1 MNKSKRIISLLAALA
16 MTLPAF
22 TLAACG
28 DKEYKGENVAYVA
41 AENAEVKS
49 NGGFAVE
56 TKGYVYFINGKE
68 ESTADNT
75 YGDVVKGSLMRITK
89 ADMAAGKYDAAKIVV
104 PSLFVTGNYDSG
116 IYIYGDYVYYAT
128 PTTDKDNAGTVQN
141 SYLDFKRATLDGKA
155 GPDDYFF
162 RLASNTT
169 KYRFVEEGG
178 VVYCLYEES
187 GALKSF
193 NTKTKTTTVL
203 VSGAGTFYYDVDD
216 LASGDVYYTMSVTRD
231 IDSDNSST
239 AKYNQIYRVNAAAT
253 ATVKVDS
260 ATAKYTVKEGNT
272 EIATYSFDKSFMVK
286 KNTEAKEKDQDEVYD
301 FDDYATYPYVN
312 LGKLVLDG
320 VGKNELDENI
330 SKDTRFNKDANSIA
344 SACELDG
351 YTYTLQAQT
360 NGGLYFT
367 REAVN
372 KTGNTENK
380 ALYYLNTAKTNGEW
394 NTVTA
399 NGVVEEGEV
408 KNMAIDVVSKNTT
421 NASASAVYTYSET
434 EGHSYMYV
442 SNSALFKS
450 VGGKDFKMIPTLSDA
465 TLWKIEGD
473 YLYYYGTGTNGK
485 NLSRINYT
493 GDADKYNEFTNS
505 SKATEYSPVTLAL
518 VDWSD
523 SWYKPEFINDGTNL
537 NLLYANAQSFGTG
550 ATAYN
555 YINLTKLGT
564 NEEITANAEKIEEI
578 NEYIAEGSSSA
589 QGVMKYYFRN
599 GKLDSY
605 TAVKD
610 LYSTAQQQE
619 VTDFV
624 ALFGEGKDFA
634 GALESSFIP
643 MLSRWNEDDAEA
655 IATAWEN
662 SLLQEEEEEE
672 DDEIEAWVLGLIIGG
687 CALVAIAVVVVTIV
701 IVKKKEKAKEKAKEE
716 IVTAYK
722 RKKIDTTD
730 DKSIDVYAEDEGA
743 KEVTEE
749 APVEEAPAEESTEP
763 APEEETPAEE
773 APAEESAEPA
783 PAEEAPA
790 EEALAEESAEPAPAE
805 ETPAEDSAEKPADAE

>member
-1 MNKSKRIISLLAALA
+1 MNKSKKIISILAALA
-16 MTLPAF
+16 MTLPTF

-28 DKEYKGENVAYVA
+28 DKAYKGEDIQYVK
-41 AENAEVKS
+41 AENGEVKS

-68 ESTADNT
+68 ESSAKNS

-89 ADMAAGKYDAAKIVV
+89 ADMAAGKYSAAKIVV

-128 PTTDKDNAGTVQN
+128 PTTDKDNAGNVQS
-141 SYLDFKRATLDGKA
+141 SYLDFKRAPLDKSA
-155 GPDDYFF
+155 APDDYFF

-169 KYRFVEEGG
+169 KFRFVEEGG

-193 NTKTKTTTVL
+193 NTSTKTTTVL

-231 IDSDNSST
+231 IDSDNSSS

-260 ATAKYTVKEGNT
+260 TTAKYTVKEGNT
-272 EIATYSFDKSFMVK
+272 EIATYSFDKSFMTK
-286 KNTEAKEKDQDEVYD
+286 KNKEAKEKDQDEIYD
-301 FDDYATYPYVN
+301 FNDYATYPYVN

-320 VGKNELDENI
+320 VGKNESDENI
-330 SKDTRFNKDANSIA
+330 SKDTRFNKEDEEFIETN
-344 SACELDG
+344 ACELDG

-380 ALYYLNTAKTNGEW
+380 ALYYLNTAKTKEEW

-408 KNMAIDVVSKNTT
+408 KNMKIDVVSTNTT
-421 NASASAVYTYSET
+421 NASSTAVYAYSET
-434 EGHSYMYV
+434 DGHSYLYI
-442 SNSALFKS
+442 SNSALWQSK
-450 VGGKDFKMIPTLSDA
+450 GGEDFKMIPNLSDA
-465 TLWKIEGD
+465 TLWKTEGD

-493 GDADKYNEFTNS
+493 GGADEYNEFTS
-505 SKATEYSPVTLAL
+505 PDKETEYSPVTFPL

-523 SWYKPEFINDGTNL
+523 SWYKPEFISDGENV

-555 YINLTKLGT
+555 YINLTKVGT
-564 NEEITANAEKIEEI
+564 NAEITESAEKVEEI

-589 QGVMKYYFRN
+589 QAAMKYYFRN

-605 TAVKD
+605 TAVEG
-610 LYSTAQQQE
+610 LYSTAQKKE

-643 MLSRWNEDDAEA
+643 MLSRVNETDAET
-655 IATAWEN
+655 IATAWED
-662 SLLQEEEEEE
+662 SLLKETEEEEEE
-672 DDEIEAWVLGLIIGG
+672 DEIEPWVLGVIIGG
-687 CALVAIAVVVVTIV
+687 CALVAVTAVVVTLV
-701 IVKKKEKAKEKAKEE
+701 IVKKKEKAKAKAKEE

-730 DKSIDVYAEDEGA
+730 DKSIDVYAEDEG
-743 KEVTEE
+743 VSEE
-749 APVEEAPAEESTEP
+749 APVVENEEP
-763 APEEETPAEE
+763 AQ
-773 APAEESAEPA
+773 
-783 PAEEAPA
+783 
-790 EEALAEESAEPAPAE
+790 AE
-805 ETPAEDSAEKPADAE
+805 ETPVEDSAETPADGE